1 MSDITKA
8 LEQIGL
14 TQPEA
19 SIYVNLLR
27 NGTLT
32 ATELSQLTGVNR
44 TQIYP
49 VLAGLQ
55 SKGVC
60 TVIRGTV
67 KKYCPVNPQQVLA
80 SFEKELD
87 SKKNI
92 IKGIGTELSSLFTD
106 CSANN
111 NPIEFLHVLNSKN
124 SIAARINDLEL
135 GVKEHKCAFNKPPY
149 LLNNGNHSINEIP
162 REGNIRKPEKYN
174 IERGVHYRSI
184 FEVETDNIEEFISKM
199 DMYEKTGENIK
210 VSHSLPFKMFVYDN
224 QTVLLALRNK
234 ADSSLSF
241 TTMVFEHTD
250 FAESMIQI
258 FDIYWDKA
266 LTIKELIQKKDKREK
281 YHENTHKEDDIACN

>member
-19 SIYVNLLR
+19 AIYVNLLK
-27 NGTLT
+27 NGSLT
-32 ATELSQLTGVNR
+32 ATELSQLTGINR
-44 TQIYP
+44 TQIYQ

-55 SKGVC
+55 ANGIC

-67 KKYCPVNPQQVLA
+67 KKYCPVNPRQVLE
-80 SFEKELD
+80 SFENELD

-92 IKGIGTELSSLFTD
+92 IKGIGSELSSLFND
-106 CSANN
+106 CSENN
-111 NPIEFLHVLNSKN
+111 NPIEFLHVLNSRN
-124 SIAARINDLEL
+124 SIVARINDLEL
-135 GVKEHKCAFNKPPY
+135 SVKKHKCAFNKPPY
-149 LLNNGNHSINEIP
+149 LLNSGKHNINEIC
-162 REGNIRKPEKYN
+162 RESNIRKPEKYN
-174 IERGVHYRSI
+174 IERGVHYRSL
-184 FEVETDNIEEFISKM
+184 FEIETDNIDEFISNM
-199 DMYEKTGENIK
+199 EFFEETGENIK
-210 VSHSLPFKMFVYDN
+210 VANILPFKMFVYDDN
-224 QTVLLALRNK
+224 TVLLALQNK

-266 LTIKELIQKKDKREK
+266 LTIKELIQKKR
-281 YHENTHKEDDIACN
+281 